1 MTALPGDHLRD
12 KRFTYIKTGRKVCM
26 DNLFPVSD
34 SGVLQKTEKADSCVI
49 DNGGNGNLH
58 FLELLF

>member
-1 MTALPGDHLRD
+1 
-12 KRFTYIKTGRKVCM
+12 M

-49 DNGGNGNLH
+49 DDGGNGNLH